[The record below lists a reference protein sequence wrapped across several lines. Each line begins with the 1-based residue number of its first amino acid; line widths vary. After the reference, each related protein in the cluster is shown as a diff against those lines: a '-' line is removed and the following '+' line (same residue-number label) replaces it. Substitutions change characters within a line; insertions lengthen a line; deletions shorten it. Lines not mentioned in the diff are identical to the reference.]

1 MQQQRLLIGCNS
13 NLQRDLYEYVFKSQG
28 VQTSRTSLSQL
39 LDAVNSTRP
48 NVIFISCDTIGP
60 KITSA
65 IRYAKKLRHGPVQA
79 ILCVTRSNCEAAR
92 QNAISAGADEVLA
105 EPMSLA
111 EILERLRAFLTQTIT
126 SEEQRFLVS
135 RDIKLDLQA
144 HAAFRGQRAVAL
156 TPTEFHLLEYLMAR
170 PETPIGRHE
179 FIDHLWGRNAH
190 VDVRTVDVS
199 VNRLRR
205 ALSKDGELDP
215 ICSVRG
221 HGYVFRY

>member
-1 MQQQRLLIGCNS
+1 MQEQRLLIGCNS

-39 LDAVNSTRP
+39 LDAVNTTRP
-48 NVIFISCDTIGP
+48 NVLFISCDTIGP

-65 IRYAKKLRHGPVQA
+65 IRYAKRLRDGPVQSV
-79 ILCVTRSNCEAAR
+79 LCVTRSNSDTAR
-92 QNAISAGADEVLA
+92 QNAISAGADDVLT

-111 EILERLRAFLTQTIT
+111 EILERLRCFLFEKI
-126 SEEQRFLVS
+126 SPDDQRILVN
-135 RDIKLDLQA
+135 RDIKLDLQS
-144 HAAFRGQRAVAL
+144 HAAFRGQRALGL
-156 TPTEFHLLEYLMAR
+156 TPTEFHLLEYLMSR

-179 FIDHLWGRNAH
+179 FMDHLWGRNAR
-190 VDVRTVDVS
+190 VDVRTVDVA